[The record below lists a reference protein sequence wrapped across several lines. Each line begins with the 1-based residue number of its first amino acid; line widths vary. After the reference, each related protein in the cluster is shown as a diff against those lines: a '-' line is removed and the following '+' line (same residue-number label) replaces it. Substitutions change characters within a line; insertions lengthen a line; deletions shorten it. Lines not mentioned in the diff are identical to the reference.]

1 MDEKQALLI
10 ALDALQNKI
19 DDLELKLSEVESENA
34 RYRDRIREL
43 TEQCD
48 KLWSKTTV
56 KYL

>member
-19 DDLELKLSEVESENA
+19 DDLEAKLLAAETENA
-34 RYRDRIREL
+34 RYRERIREL

-48 KLWSKTTV
+48 RLWSKTTV
-56 KYL
+56 KL